1 MHHANWIDGSW
12 QPALAGDQFTT
23 ELDGRWPRSGG
34 GDVAAALEAARGAA
48 GAWSRTTLDQRV
60 EVLEDA
66 LDHWEEDDSA
76 EQRLA
81 ALLGL
86 AEGALDPVRDEAIDL
101 ADTLLEEAEEPA
113 AAEVVAP
120 VLVRVPAAELTP
132 GLVRAVFRPL
142 LAGRALLL
150 LSDADLPRL
159 ATSFCDRLD
168 SVGLPPGVISLLH
181 DDRSGTLR
189 SAIQSG
195 GFSRIRYGG
204 TGAQNAAVKR
214 WLSTGAA
221 AAPRGGG
228 PAPFGVGVVEVAP
241 PELHLYTPRN
251 SGFVVREEDDPERAA
266 QRICRGAFG
275 AAETLS
281 GQRAGQIGRVIC
293 HERVFSSFTE
303 ALLET
308 HDELGE
314 DRCALVDRSLREYV
328 DGLGRVGLDEGA
340 TMIRGGFGGAA
351 TKRARSRAGTPAPV
365 VFTNVEAQMELALAS
380 RPAPVLCLLRAADDD
395 EGEELDRALG
405 G

>member
-34 GDVAAALEAARGAA
+34 ADVAVALDAARGAA
-48 GAWSRTTLDQRV
+48 GAWSGTTLDQRV

-66 LDHWEEDDSA
+66 LDHWEEDDTS

-113 AAEVVAP
+113 GEVVATP
-120 VLVRVPAAELTP
+120 VLIRVPAAELTP

-142 LAGRALLL
+142 LAGRTLLL
-150 LSDADLPRL
+150 LSDPDLPRL

-168 SVGLPPGVISLLH
+168 GVGLPPGVISLLH

-189 SAIQSG
+189 SVIQSG

-204 TGAQNAAVKR
+204 TAAQSAALER
-214 WLSTGAA
+214 LLSTGVA
-221 AAPRGGG
+221 AAPTRGG
-228 PAPFGVGVVEVAP
+228 PAPFGAGVVEVAP
-241 PELHLYTPRN
+241 PELRLYTPRN
-251 SGFVVREEDDPERAA
+251 SGVLVREEDDPERAA
-266 QRICRGAFG
+266 QRVCTEAFG

-303 ALLET
+303 ALLEAV
-308 HDELGE
+308 DELGE
-314 DRCALVDRSLREYV
+314 DRCALVDRSLREHV
-328 DGLGRVGLDEGA
+328 EGLGRVGLDEGA
-340 TMIRGGFGGAA
+340 TMIRGEFGG
-351 TKRARSRAGTPAPV
+351 TTSKRARNRGGTPAPV
-365 VFTNVEAQMELALAS
+365 VFTNVEAQMEAALAS
-380 RPAPVLCLLRAADDD
+380 RPAPVLCLLRVADDG
-395 EGEELDRALG
+395 EGEELERVLG